1 MKNENMRYF
10 IISAFALYLAPS
22 LIFVAGVIL
31 STVFQMLAF
40 VFMLAGM
47 AAFPFLFGRSLA
59 SSYKIHTPQNLA
71 LTYLPAFIP
80 GLVVPILCLITAVSD
95 LSSIFIYMPNLW
107 SWIHYMDS
115 TDVYYWGELREGY
128 RFYSIAYIY
137 LPQIGFDFLYGLL
150 YVFGIRFGERGQNVK
165 HDKLKIK
172 YIVIFAVYFIAS
184 IAVIILYSNHIGN
197 GFVDYTYPY

>member
-1 MKNENMRYF
+1 MKKENIKYL
-10 IISAFALYLAPS
+10 IISTFALYLAPS

-40 VFMLAGM
+40 VFIIVGIAT
-47 AAFPFLFGRSLA
+47 FPFLFGRGIS
-59 SSYKIHTPQNLA
+59 SSYKIQTPQSLA
-71 LTYLPAFIP
+71 LTYIPAFIP
-80 GLVVPILCLITAVSD
+80 ALVVPLLCLITAVFD
-95 LSSIFIYMPNLW
+95 LSNIFLYMPNFW
-107 SWIHYMDS
+107 SWVHYIDS

-128 RFYSIAYIY
+128 RFYSIDYIY

-150 YVFGIRFGERGQNVK
+150 YVFGIRFGEKGQNVN
-165 HDKLKIK
+165 HDKLQTK

-184 IAVIILYSNHIGN
+184 IAAIILYSNHIGN